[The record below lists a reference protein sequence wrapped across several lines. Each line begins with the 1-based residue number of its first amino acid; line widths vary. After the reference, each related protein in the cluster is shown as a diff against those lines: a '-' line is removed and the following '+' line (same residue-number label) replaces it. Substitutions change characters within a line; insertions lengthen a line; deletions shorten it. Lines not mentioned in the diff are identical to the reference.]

1 MTAPRGITQPPTSF
15 IGSQCQGIHHAPLN
29 TYNTKPKNES
39 PTHTPPRK
47 ADLHAGIRKIC
58 ITRDDNPH
66 KDTHPHKEGR
76 PFTQAIISMLAT
88 TIHKSNTTP
97 HHQSGATTRTPNPP
111 QTQEAK
117 SRHLPPTQQARGLV
131 VSKPN
136 SVSGSFSKQRF
147 PHHFSLFVV
156 HQTPPTTGKGF
167 LTASGMAHC
176 HTLFR
181 GAP

>member
-1 MTAPRGITQPPTSF
+1 MSHPTPKGWVSEKFALHEEEPRPHKHGHRHLFDARNHYPQIKHHTPPPKRGNNKNPQPPTNS
-15 IGSQCQGIHHAPLN
+15 GGQEPAP
-29 TYNTKPKNES
+29 
-39 PTHTPPRK
+39 
-47 ADLHAGIRKIC
+47 
-58 ITRDDNPH
+58 
-66 KDTHPHKEGR
+66 
-76 PFTQAIISMLAT
+76 
-88 TIHKSNTTP
+88 TP
-97 HHQSGATTRTPNPP
+97 H
-111 QTQEAK
+111 QE
-117 SRHLPPTQQARGLV
+117 QARGLV